1 MADNFLQS
9 FFTGQQQALD
19 TYKFMQGLMMDRER
33 FNQQKIYQ
41 KELINNQK
49 ALRSQAEKNYQM
61 QLDEAEQRRANDLR
75 EDLGNYRSIV
85 ISRDGK
91 PVEMSPTTKKA
102 IETSGFDLNAQ
113 PEETRVIGNSKYIVK
128 SLSPEVGAAALEIMK
143 REAANRTIQDVGR
156 GLNLS
161 SEEQS
166 IFESIAKM
174 NPSYAAQ
181 YAISLKKE
189 DKQGLKDVLGAVGVQ
204 IVQQGG
210 TGALEKWF
218 TKNPGVANMLGV
230 SRAPSGGAGKK
241 EDDPYYGTGADLAND
256 YLAVPENRIDPGS
269 AASFINGE
277 LASMPNLTPSQTA
290 KIRQGFLDT
299 AQGFALLAGR
309 GQSLEDVLGTE
320 VTQQTAKA
328 LRQQK
333 ENTSA
338 PDSQTTDEDAPVNM
352 DREILNQTRGVINKA
367 VKEVQ
372 KAEDTFVGPQEET
385 TLQKLFRGSGFIKSN
400 LPGFYQK
407 YIGPLGRTVGPANR

>member
-33 FNQQKIYQ
+33 FNQQKLYQ
-41 KELINNQK
+41 EELINNQR
-49 ALRSQAEKNYQM
+49 ALRSQAEERHK
-61 QLDEAEQRRANDLR
+61 LDIDINTQNKRNDLESDLTSRRA
-75 EDLGNYRSIV
+75 IV
-85 ISRDGK
+85 ISKNGK
-91 PVEMSPTTKKA
+91 PVEMTPTMKKA
-102 IETSGFDLNAQ
+102 IEFSGFDLNAQ
-113 PEETRVIGNSKYIVK
+113 PEETRVIGSDTYIVK
-128 SLSPEVGAAALEIMK
+128 ALSPEVDTFAKNILD
-143 REAANRTIQDVGR
+143 REARDKTITDVAR
-156 GLNLS
+156 GLKLS
-161 SEEQS
+161 PEQEQQ
-166 IFESIAKM
+166 FGGVARLH
-174 NPSYAAQ
+174 PT
-181 YAISLKKE
+181 
-189 DKQGLKDVLGAVGVQ
+189 LGAQVLMGFM
-204 IVQQGG
+204 
-210 TGALEKWF
+210 EKPKQPGYREQLGSMLANMPSDRHREQWLA
-218 TKNPGVANMLGV
+218 KNPLQAAILGV

-256 YLAVPENRIDPGS
+256 YLSVPENRIDPGS

-320 VTQQTAKA
+320 VTQQTVKA

-338 PDSQTTDEDAPVNM
+338 PDSQDIDEDAPVNL
-352 DREILNQTRGVINKA
+352 DRKILNQTRGVINKA

-372 KAEDTFVGPQEET
+372 EAEDTFVGPQEET

-407 YIGPLGRTVGPANR
+407 HIGPLGRTVGPANR